1 MKKIKIIIA
10 VLLIAVLLML
20 LMFFVNPLRQSKNMI
35 RKNIL
40 DGIPLG
46 TTMRDATQIIENRF
60 KWKIDYVNY
69 KCGYS
74 VDHDGIPG
82 EGMGITIG
90 KMYIRIHL
98 GNYRNIFRTDVVA
111 YLGFDDDS
119 KLIDV
124 SVRKDIDGF

>member
-1 MKKIKIIIA
+1 MKRIIT
-10 VLLIAVLLML
+10 VLLLIAVLLML

-35 RKNIL
+35 RKDIL
-40 DGIPLG
+40 NSIPLG
-46 TTMRDATQIIENRF
+46 TTMSDATQIIENRSE
-60 KWKIDYVNY
+60 WRIDYINY

-82 EGMGITIG
+82 EGKGITIG

-111 YLGFDDDS
+111 YLGFDGDS

-124 SVRKDIDGF
+124 SIRKDIDGL